1 MKKILLIDD
10 EEDFC
15 FFLRNNLELIGNYEV
30 ISMTEGENGLS
41 AAQLYKPDLIL
52 LDIRMPGINGL
63 EILKKIRKDN
73 KTKSI
78 PVIILTSK
86 DDEDSRLCAKNLCI
100 TDYIMKPFGI
110 DGLKSKIENVLP
122 QCKR

>member
-41 AAQLYKPDLIL
+41 AAQLHKPDLIL
-52 LDIRMPGINGL
+52 LDIMMPGTNGL
-63 EILKKIRKDN
+63 EVLKKIRKDN

-78 PVIILTSK
+78 PVIILTAK
-86 DDEDSRLCAKNLCI
+86 DDEDSRLRAENLCI
-100 TDYIMKPFGI
+100 SDYIMKPFGI
-110 DGLKSKIENVLP
+110 DELKSKIENVLP